1 MLKRVVG
8 APRPRSDPADRSIHP
23 CGGVRHRLSHGVQ
36 TMTLIELVRSID
48 GAEEALAWEGLEC
61 NRRWETG
68 WKWSRRPISEGMAR
82 TVIHGLAGN
91 LRADRACP
99 GPAAFDPTPR
109 AD

>member
-1 MLKRVVG
+1 
-8 APRPRSDPADRSIHP
+8 
-23 CGGVRHRLSHGVQ
+23 
-36 TMTLIELVRSID
+36 MTLIELVRSID

-99 GPAAFDPTPR
+99 VQAAFDPTQRSVRITEWGALIP
-109 AD
+109 ASVPQDDAYTAACLALIAAAGKEKK